1 VHAYESAYMDPVKV
15 CLADIAD
22 LENQIG
28 TTNNQKNDMRIKKV
42 NTNLKTILQHLSNAT
57 APTLAP
63 IPTLGTWI
71 PK

>member
-1 VHAYESAYMDPVKV
+1 MDPVKV

>member
-1 VHAYESAYMDPVKV
+1 MDPVKV

-57 APTLAP
+57 ASASASASASA
-63 IPTLGTWI
+63 LGTWI